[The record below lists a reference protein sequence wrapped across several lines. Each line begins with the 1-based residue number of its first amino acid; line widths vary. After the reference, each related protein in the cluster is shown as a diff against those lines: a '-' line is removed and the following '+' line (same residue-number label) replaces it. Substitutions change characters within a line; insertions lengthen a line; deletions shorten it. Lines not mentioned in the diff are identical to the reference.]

1 MSKHFVW
8 SAKQHIENIFILSS
22 IFAQSSVTILLLVAL
37 ISRRVSF
44 LKAHL
49 SGTREKALFLKVW
62 S

>member
-37 ISRRVSF
+37 ISREEF
-44 LKAHL
+44 L
-49 SGTREKALFLKVW
+49 S
-62 S
+62 